1 MDNKHDAIDQGNK
14 PSSMSTKD
22 VLIYTTTQ
30 AMDGAFDAGE
40 SGGSSDDGDN
50 YRHYSYVGSSSDD
63 EFCGDYDDVEEYR
76 LYPAE
81 RWNRYVVLTEAE
93 IQQRLSNEAAEM
105 AAALSVP
112 PDWALALLGHYRWNT
127 VQLQEDWS
135 ADQGR
140 VRDAVGLRGDADADT
155 AVPGREE
162 TMTCGICLEDR
173 PSPEIASAGCA
184 HHYCHDCWRGYVAA
198 AVDDGPRCL
207 SLRCPDASCST
218 AVLRGTVERFA
229 TDAGRA
235 VYARRLSRS
244 YVEAR
249 GLRLKPCP
257 AAGCGCAVDILWY
270 SADGDVQCR
279 CGQGFC
285 ARCGGAPHWPA
296 SCAAMARWARAA
308 DEASADWILLNTK
321 PCPRCRRPIERVDGC
336 HKVRCAAPCSYR
348 FCWSCL
354 GPWAVPFC
362 GSHRECVGDYWAPE
376 PERETEERALARRRL
391 DRFLRYQDMWMAS
404 LRSRRDAEREV
415 RRLGDGGGLAELMNL
430 PRALDVAAAWEQVA
444 EGRRVLGNACAHGLS
459 LREAAAGWRAE
470 LFEHQ
475 HGEADAMLKRLQRRA
490 QEAAALEKG
499 MAELCIDLRTLTAVA
514 RHFIGNFAKAV
525 QDGGLPDGCAPAAS
539 SESSS
544 ENPQDTF
551 S

>member
-1 MDNKHDAIDQGNK
+1 MDKHDGYQGNK
-14 PSSMSTKD
+14 PSSTSTKD
-22 VLIYTTTQ
+22 VLIYTTTTQ

-40 SGGSSDDGDN
+40 SGGSSDDGGN
-50 YRHYSYVGSSSDD
+50 YSHYSYVGSSSDA
-63 EFCGDYDDVEEYR
+63 EICGYDDEDEY

-81 RWNRYVVLTEAE
+81 RWNRRYVVLTEPE
-93 IQQRLSNEAAEM
+93 IHQRLSNEAAEM

-127 VQLQEDWS
+127 VRLQEDWS

-140 VRDAVGLRGDADADT
+140 LRDAVGLRGDADA
-155 AVPGREE
+155 AVPGTEE
-162 TMTCGICLEDR
+162 TMTCGICLEVR
-173 PSPEIASAGCA
+173 PAPEMASAGCV
-184 HHYCHDCWRGYVAA
+184 HRYCHECWRGYVAA

-229 TDAGRA
+229 TDAGRGA
-235 VYARRLSRS
+235 YARHLSRS
-244 YVEAR
+244 YVESR

-270 SADGDVQCR
+270 SVDGDVQCR

-285 ARCGGAPHWPA
+285 ACCGGAPHWPA
-296 SCAAMARWARAA
+296 SCAAMVRWARAA

-336 HKVRCAAPCSYR
+336 HKVRCPAPCSYR

-354 GPWAVPFC
+354 GPWAVPGC
-362 GSHRECVGDYWAPE
+362 GSHRGCVADYWAPE
-376 PERETEERALARRRL
+376 PEPETEERARARRRL

-404 LRSRRDAEREV
+404 LCSRRDAEREV
-415 RRLGDGGGLAELMNL
+415 RRLRGGGGLAELLDL
-430 PRALDVAAAWEQVA
+430 PRALDVAEAWEQVA
-444 EGRRVLGNACAHGLS
+444 EGRRVVGNACAHGLS
-459 LREAAAGWRAE
+459 LREAASGRWAE
-470 LFEHQ
+470 LFEYQ
-475 HGEADAMLKRLQRRA
+475 HGVADAMLKRLQRRA
-490 QEAAALEKG
+490 EEAAALEKG
-499 MAELCIDLRTLTAVA
+499 MAELCIGLRTLTAVA
-514 RHFIGNFAKAV
+514 RHFVGNFAKAV
-525 QDGGLPDGCAPAAS
+525 QDGGLSAGCTPAAS

-544 ENPQDTF
+544 ENPQYNF